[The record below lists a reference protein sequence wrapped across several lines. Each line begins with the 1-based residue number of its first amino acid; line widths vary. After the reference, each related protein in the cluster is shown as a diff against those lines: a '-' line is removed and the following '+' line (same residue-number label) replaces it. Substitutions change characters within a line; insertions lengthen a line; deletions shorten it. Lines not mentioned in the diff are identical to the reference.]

1 MPAIRRSLRREH
13 GVRLFERILLL
24 AAILVA
30 IIGTF
35 EILGHTT
42 QGTFASSA
50 EKIGSVAD

>member
-13 GVRLFERILLL
+13 GVRLFEQILLL

-42 QGTFASSA
+42 QDTFASSA